1 MTHIEAWLAGEYT
14 TSELHSELTDSEY
27 LRWLRSD
34 YAEELFCRYE
44 SLYETPRM
52 VYGFTIDTDG
62 TVTTYS
68 YVADYSVAVNR
79 DFEGKKPIVYTLQ
92 TAEGCELEWS
102 HGGFAS

>member
-34 YAEELFCRYE
+34 YAEELYCRYE
-44 SLYETPRM
+44 SLYETPR
-52 VYGFTIDTDG
+52 VWHGFRIEKDG
-62 TVTTYS
+62 TVITYT
-68 YVADYSVAVNR
+68 YCDDYSKAVNKDYR
-79 DFEGKKPIVYTLQ
+79 GKKPITYSLS

-102 HGGFAS
+102 HGGFS